1 MSMKTITLVGVS
13 GTETEHATPIALLHR
28 VRAGA
33 REICRAALELARE
46 RRRAR
51 INATALERLGPRELR
66 DVGLVRL
73 HDVYPARYMRI
84 RDL

>member
-1 MSMKTITLVGVS
+1 MSMKTFTLVGVS
-13 GTETEHATPIALLHR
+13 GARKEHATPNALVAR
-28 VRAGA
+28 VGAGA

-51 INATALERLGPRELR
+51 INATALERLGARELR

-73 HDVYPARYMRI
+73 HGVYPARYMRI
-84 RDL
+84 HNL